1 MRDPSPPSSSPPS
14 NTPPTD
20 PDAPRTAAPGRR
32 ARTVA
37 IGVIAAV
44 LVLVAGVLVQRD
56 QAERSRAATSAL
68 AAGHRRPGRTAVTA
82 AGPAATTTETTT
94 EPLPT
99 TTSEPAGPTM
109 TEPSLPVPEPLP
121 LDPYADTPEVVVARI
136 VIPAIGL
143 DEDVHQGM
151 TLTAINRGPSHWP
164 GTALPGQLG
173 NVVIAGHRTTYGKP
187 FRDLDQL
194 QPGDQVIYR
203 TGSGT
208 FTYVATHTEI
218 VTPDEVHI
226 ADQTAAYTST
236 LFACHPPGSAAYRIV
251 VRLELQGEP
260 AAKPPGGQIGSDSD
274 GQVSVASDGQVGTG
288 PNGSAGTAAVT
299 VPDA

>member
-1 MRDPSPPSSSPPS
+1 MARSYAEDVRDPSPRSSTSPSSESRS
-14 NTPPTD
+14 GMPPT
-20 PDAPRTAAPGRR
+20 APGAPIRFAPGHR

-37 IGVIAAV
+37 IGVIVASV
-44 LVLVAGVLVQRD
+44 VLVAGVLVQRD
-56 QAERSRAATSAL
+56 QAERSRAAAAVLTADDLRAGGSATT
-68 AAGHRRPGRTAVTA
+68 AAGA
-82 AGPAATTTETTT
+82 AGVSGVSGPAATIPVAADAGATTS
-94 EPLPT
+94 
-99 TTSEPAGPTM
+99 SEPAGPTT
-109 TEPSLPVPEPLP
+109 TEPTLPRPEPLP

-187 FRDLDQL
+187 FRDLDRL
-194 QPGDQVIYR
+194 QPGDPVIFR
-203 TGSGT
+203 TGEGT
-208 FTYVATHTEI
+208 FVYTVTRTEV

-226 ADQTAAYTST
+226 ADQTVAYTST

-251 VRLELQGEP
+251 VRLELQGAP
-260 AAKPPGGQIGSDSD
+260 AAP
-274 GQVSVASDGQVGTG
+274 GTG
-288 PNGSAGTAAVT
+288 GRGVGADPA
-299 VPDA
+299 